1 MQGLV
6 GVEVFGGQ
14 YLSTS
19 GAHLAVQVRRRH
31 ISRCGWHLPGVF
43 LVLVLLSSSG
53 ARLLLHCLAVSVG
66 GQELLLLARV
76 WQEHQQLV
84 EDAVE
89 VVSEQILTAAM
100 VLSRRYDTLGKQRAS
115 GGR

>member
-19 GAHLAVQVRRRH
+19 GAHLAVQVRRC

-43 LVLVLLSSSG
+43 LVLVLLPSSC

-100 VLSRRYDTLGKQRAS
+100 VLSC
-115 GGR
+115 